1 MQAPERLGRSQ
12 LGAGNA
18 LARPRV
24 TVGWAAAIALGG
36 VLLLSGALK
45 VVGRPVWRAQ
55 AAELGVP
62 RAVAAVVP
70 FVELVLGGLLVVDV
84 LRHDAAVL
92 AGLLLIGFTAFIV
105 RLLRR
110 GSRAPC
116 ACFGSLSRSELGWSA
131 VVRNLVL
138 IALAVVAAVA

>member
-1 MQAPERLGRSQ
+1 MTL
-12 LGAGNA
+12 
-18 LARPRV
+18 
-24 TVGWAAAIALGG
+24 GWAAAIALGA

-55 AAELGVP
+55 ADSLGVP

-70 FVELVLGGLLVVDV
+70 FVELVLGALLVVNV
-84 LRHDAAVL
+84 WRRPAAVL
-92 AGLLLIGFTAFIV
+92 AGLLLVGFTVFIV